1 MALPPTVSRRVLA
14 APQREAMDLMLRAL
28 FILDCA
34 GETGTAAHLS
44 GAIDE
49 LIDAPSAAEMTA
61 AELDEL
67 ATRLDAY
74 QAAVEDAQGEALHLT
89 FHGL

>member
-1 MALPPTVSRRVLA
+1 MALPPTVSRRVLD

-34 GETGTAAHLS
+34 GETGPAAHLA
-44 GAIDE
+44 GAIDD
-49 LIDAPSAAEMTA
+49 LIDAPCADEMTQ

-67 ATRLDAY
+67 MMRQDAY
-74 QAAVEDAQGEALHLT
+74 DAVVTIAGGGALSMT
-89 FHGL
+89 FHG